1 MKRSFIPA
9 VLPETRLKPPTPAQ
23 IGAVTDVLEHRWS
36 YNALAIQD
44 RLTEAVDLGLA
55 SDAQKWA
62 IAGGI
67 STEKVLLL
75 KGRPTEITG
84 HIHAHR
90 HELAPLM
97 DKLARSIGMGTQAT
111 KIVGTPVGD
120 SSSTRTLP
128 SQNTKMLA
136 PVSESPPPSP
146 APSSSP
152 DE

>member
-9 VLPETRLKPPTPAQ
+9 VSPTTHLKPPTPAQ

-36 YNALAIQD
+36 HNALAIQD

-90 HELAPLM
+90 HELGPLM

-111 KIVGTPVGD
+111 KIVGIPVGD
-120 SSSTRTLP
+120 ASSTRTLP
-128 SQNTKMLA
+128 SQNAKVLA
-136 PVSESPPPSP
+136 PMPASSSPGS
-146 APSSSP
+146 APLSSP

>member
-9 VLPETRLKPPTPAQ
+9 ILPETRLKPPTPAQ

-44 RLTEAVDLGLA
+44 RLTEAVELGHA
-55 SDAQKWA
+55 ADAQKWA
-62 IAGGI
+62 ISGGI

-97 DKLARSIGMGTQAT
+97 DKLARSIGMGTT
-111 KIVGTPVGD
+111 KIVGTPVGN

-128 SQNTKMLA
+128 SQNVEVPALTPA
-136 PVSESPPPSP
+136 SPSP
-146 APSSSP
+146 SSAPSSPP